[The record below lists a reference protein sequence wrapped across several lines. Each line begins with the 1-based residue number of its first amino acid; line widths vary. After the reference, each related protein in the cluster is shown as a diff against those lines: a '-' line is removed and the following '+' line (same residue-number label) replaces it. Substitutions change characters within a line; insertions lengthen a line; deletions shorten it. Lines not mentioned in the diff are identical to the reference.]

1 MATTKSRTGARRRRW
16 LPAVVVLLAV
26 AGGTWF
32 VMRDTISG
40 YGEAGTSY
48 GAKNACSCRFVA
60 GRELSDC
67 EKDFLPGMEAVFLSE
82 DESERSVTAYI
93 PLVASNTATW
103 REGFGCMLE
112 DYEG

>member
-1 MATTKSRTGARRRRW
+1 MATTKSRNPAARRNW
-16 LPAVVVLLAV
+16 VPAVVLLLAV

-32 VMRDTISG
+32 VMRDTIAG
-40 YGEAGTSY
+40 YGAAGTAY
-48 GAKNACSCRFVA
+48 GAKNACSCRHVA

-82 DESERSVTAYI
+82 DEGKRSVTAYI
-93 PLVASNTATW
+93 PLVASTTATW

-112 DYEG
+112 DYER